1 MKRNKLPHSKDPS
14 LPDNIPISVLLTRPS
29 FPEVVEPPPSKNY
42 VLKRILLLS
51 VQAVI
56 NAIIIG
62 FIAKIMMALISFVTN
77 LCFYGK
83 ISFAESAPSTHLLG
97 VFVILVPVIGGIIVG
112 IMARF
117 GSPGIRGHGIPEAME
132 QVLLNESKIKPIIT
146 FLKPLSAAFA
156 IGTGG
161 PFGAEGPIIS
171 GGGALGSFAGQIMK
185 INSTERK
192 IMLAAGACAGMS
204 AIFGCPI
211 SATFL
216 GIELLLFEFSPRSII
231 PVALSCIT
239 GAIMR
244 YWLFGATP
252 IFAMPAIP
260 DPSNMATITYIILG
274 IVIGVAASYATKAVY
289 FFEDLYGKLPV
300 HWMWW
305 PAIGAIFVG
314 VIGFFA
320 PKTMGVGYS
329 NISMLLTGNTPLY
342 LLFSFCFLKFLS
354 WGISLASGTSG
365 GTLAPLFTIGGG
377 LGALLGLVTLH
388 FFPGSEINIA
398 TAALI
403 GMAAMFAGASR
414 ALFTSIIFAMET
426 TGQIH
431 GMLPLIGA
439 CTAAYFVSYF
449 LMKGSI
455 MTEKM
460 ERHGLTPP
468 ETFQPDILEQVLAKN
483 AMETGVSV
491 LSAENTVKDARE
503 WVKKNRA
510 EEEYTSFIVTD
521 HDQRIAGLIQRIDI
535 FSKLHD
541 DNAPISSLIKGRIA
555 YIYPNNQLSLAVDI
569 MDKYDIDILPVVKRD
584 ETHEVIGAISR
595 KAVFS
600 IYHNRRNSDEIY
612 RKTISLRQRG
622 MRMIVRGKQLF
633 THDRSHG

>member
-1 MKRNKLPHSKDPS
+1 MKRKTPVHKSSDP
-14 LPDNIPISVLLTRPS
+14 PDNLPISVLLTRPS
-29 FPEVVEPPPSKNY
+29 FPEVVEPPPSRNL
-42 VLKRILLLS
+42 VLKRVFYLS
-51 VQAVI
+51 IQAVI
-56 NAIIIG
+56 NAVIIG
-62 FIAKIMMALISFVTN
+62 FIAKIMMALIAFMTN

-83 ISFAESAPSTHLLG
+83 ISLQEAAPSTHLLG
-97 VFVILVPVIGGIIVG
+97 LWVILIPVLGGLVVG

-132 QVLLNESKIKPIIT
+132 QILLNESKIKPIIT

-185 INSTERK
+185 INATERK
-192 IMLAAGACAGMS
+192 IMLSAGACAGMA

-211 SATFL
+211 SAAFL

-231 PVALSCIT
+231 PVALSCVT
-239 GAIMR
+239 GALMR
-244 YWLFGATP
+244 FLLFGYTP
-252 IFAMPAIP
+252 IFAMPDIP
-260 DPSNMATITYIILG
+260 NPTDIATITYTILG
-274 IVIGVAASYATKAVY
+274 IIVGVAAAYASKAVY
-289 FFEDLYGKLPV
+289 FIEDLYGKLPV

-305 PAIGAIFVG
+305 PAIGAAFVG
-314 VIGFFA
+314 LIGYFA
-320 PKTMGVGYS
+320 PRTMGVGYD
-329 NISMLLTGNTPLY
+329 NISELLTGTTPLY
-342 LLFSFCFLKFLS
+342 LLFSFFILKFLS
-354 WGISLASGTSG
+354 WSISLASGTSG
-365 GTLAPLFTIGGG
+365 GTLAPLFTIGGA
-377 LGALLGLVTLH
+377 LGALLGLATLH
-388 FFPGSEINIA
+388 FFPDSQINIA

-414 ALFTSIIFAMET
+414 ALFTSIVFAMET

-439 CTAAYFVSYF
+439 CTAAYFVSFF

-468 ETFQPDILEQVLAKN
+468 ETFQPDILDQMLARN
-483 AMETGVSV
+483 AMATDIS
-491 LSAENTVKDARE
+491 LLHADNTIREVRE
-503 WVKKNRA
+503 WIKKNSA
-510 EEEYTSFIVTD
+510 EEEYVSFIVVD
-521 HDQRIAGLIQRIDI
+521 HKKSIVGLVQRLDI
-535 FSKLHD
+535 FSKKFND
-541 DNAPISSLIKGRIA
+541 DDPISSLIRGRIA

-584 ETHEVIGAISR
+584 ESHEVIGAISR
-595 KAVFS
+595 KNVFS
-600 IYHNRRNSDEIY
+600 IYRKRRNSDEIY
-612 RKTISLRQRG
+612 HKTISLRQRS

-633 THDRSHG
+633 SRDRTQ